1 MTATTETRT
10 RAARAGL
17 LFATFVCAAC
27 GLVYELALVAQGSYL
42 LGDSITQAS
51 VVLATMV
58 FAMGLGAL
66 TAKPLQR
73 RPLLSLAV
81 VEALLALFGGLSV
94 LGLHAAFTWLDLYWP
109 ALIGIALVVGALI
122 GAEIPLLMTL
132 LQRIRKQDAGSA
144 AADLFAADYVGA
156 LLGGLAFPFLLLP
169 LLGQTRGALLVG
181 MVNAV
186 AGAAVA
192 LFLFSV
198 LARRRLALAAGT
210 VVVLAVLGFAFASS
224 DAFLRYARDEL
235 YEDPVVYSE
244 TTQYQ
249 EIVVTESAPVVP
261 GPTDT
266 RLFLNGDLQFSS
278 IDEYRYHESLVHPAL
293 AGTRD
298 RVLVLGGGD
307 GLALREVLRYPDVRE
322 VVEVELDPAM
332 LRLAREHPRIS
343 ALNERSLD
351 DPRVTV
357 VTADAFAWLRDA
369 RERFDAVVIDMPDPD
384 STATA
389 KLYSTEFYSLARRV
403 MAPGAR
409 LVVQAGSPYF
419 APRTFDCIDATVRSA
434 GFATTPYHVNV
445 PTFGDWGFTLAQA
458 SAAPPR
464 LRLDPPT
471 PLRFLDEANLAA
483 AAVFP
488 MDRRPAGTET
498 PSTLDNLKVLRRLD
512 ALDVNFLASVR
523 LDSLVVPG
531 MRERGSGVIVHIS
544 SAVVLAPMP
553 VLLHYA
559 AAKAALETYSRG
571 LAVDLVSTGIRVNVV
586 APGDVSTPGADVV
599 RAAIGIPDGAANAPI
614 GRGGR
619 PDDIANMVS
628 LLVSDRGE
636 WVTGRKFVID
646 GGAWPRG

>member
-1 MTATTETRT
+1 VSTRVT
-10 RAARAGL
+10 RAGL

-58 FAMGLGAL
+58 FAMGIGSLA
-66 TAKPLQR
+66 AKPLQR
-73 RPLLSLAV
+73 RPLLSFAV
-81 VEALLALFGGLSV
+81 VEALLAVTGGLSV

-144 AADLFAADYVGA
+144 TADLFAADYIGA
-156 LLGGLAFPFLLLP
+156 LVGGLAFPFLLLP

-192 LFLFSV
+192 LFLFRTNAS
-198 LARRRLALAAGT
+198 RKTALAGGT
-210 VVVLAVLGFAFASS
+210 LAVLAVLAFAFAQS

-249 EIVVTESAPVVP
+249 DIVLTESSPVVP

-293 AGTRD
+293 AGKRD

-307 GLALREVLRYPDVRE
+307 GLALREVLKYPDVRE
-322 VVEVELDPAM
+322 AVEVELDPAV
-332 LRLAREHPRIS
+332 LRLARENPDIV
-343 ALNERSLD
+343 ALNGNSLT
-351 DPRVTV
+351 DPRVRV
-357 VTADAFAWLRDA
+357 VTADAFTWLRDA
-369 RERFDAVVIDMPDPD
+369 RERFDAVIIDMPDPD

-389 KLYSTEFYSLARRV
+389 KLYSEEFYSLARQV

-419 APRTFDCIDATVRSA
+419 APRTFDCIDATVRA
-434 GFATTPYHVNV
+434 GGFATTPYHVNV
-445 PTFGDWGFTLAQA
+445 PSFGDWGFILAQTGEK
-458 SAAPPR
+458 PR
-464 LRLDPPT
+464 LTLDPPQ
-471 PLRFLDEANLAA
+471 PLRFLDEANLTA

-488 MDRRPAGTET
+488 VDRKPTGTES
-498 PSTLDNLKVLRRLD
+498 PSTLDNPKVLR
-512 ALDVNFLASVR
+512 LATS
-523 LDSLVVPG
+523 
-531 MRERGSGVIVHIS
+531 
-544 SAVVLAPMP
+544 
-553 VLLHYA
+553 
-559 AAKAALETYSRG
+559 
-571 LAVDLVSTGIRVNVV
+571 
-586 APGDVSTPGADVV
+586 
-599 RAAIGIPDGAANAPI
+599 
-614 GRGGR
+614 
-619 PDDIANMVS
+619 
-628 LLVSDRGE
+628 E
-636 WVTGRKFVID
+636 WQQY
-646 GGAWPRG
+646 